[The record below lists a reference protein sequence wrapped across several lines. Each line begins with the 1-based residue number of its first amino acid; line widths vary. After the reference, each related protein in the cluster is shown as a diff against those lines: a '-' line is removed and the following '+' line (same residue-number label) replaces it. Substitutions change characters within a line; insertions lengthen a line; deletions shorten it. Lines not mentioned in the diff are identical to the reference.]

1 MVRVEPSQWVTSV
14 RVPLNKVE
22 DEPAVKQLVAPEHDT
37 PHRSLDAGPG
47 APGLA
52 TIDQVAPFHCSTN
65 VWVIPAFGSMK
76 SPTAEQLLTL
86 TQETLRSSLSRGSGL
101 ATIDQPLPFQCSTSV
116 RRPE

>member
-52 TIDQVAPFHCSTN
+52 TIDQLAPFHCSTS
-65 VWVIPAFGSMK
+65 VEPLADGR
-76 SPTAEQLLTL
+76 PTAAQLVALLQDT
-86 TQETLRSSLSRGSGL
+86 LSRRLTAAFDGL
-101 ATIDQPLPFQCSTSV
+101 GLGTTDQVVPFHRSTSV
-116 RRPE
+116 ST